1 MIPLKN
7 IYEDSDNNYAILKR
21 SSMLCRILC
30 REPMILVRVLWTS
43 QFIHDHVLDVYC
55 YELRPATKE
64 EVAEYVA
71 RRINGFN

>member
-1 MIPLKN
+1 
-7 IYEDSDNNYAILKR
+7 
-21 SSMLCRILC
+21 
-30 REPMILVRVLWTS
+30 MILVRVLWTS